1 MTVFGFIGTGHLG
14 SMLVHKFIETGAIYP
29 EDIMAANRTPEKAA
43 RLEQATGIQVAG
55 NRIVAELSDVLFIC
69 VQPADVRDVLSE
81 LKDVLTADKL
91 VVSVAA
97 DVRLEMMQSLCTA
110 RLARAFPSMASRK
123 GQGETLLCYAHNA
136 TREDRSLIS
145 GLFQPLGGAEEVAEE
160 DFAVLADLTSC
171 GPGYYAAIMR
181 EFSLAAERKGIPPEL
196 AERLIGQTLLGTAL
210 LLQEESFSGLIES
223 VATKGGITE
232 AGVSVIRDVA
242 PAMFDRLFQATEER
256 HRLVR
261 RRVEERAQ
269 GSQKEHQGKEGRNEE
284 VKRPRAEGMA
294 EGSKR
299 CP

>member
-14 SMLVHKFIETGAIYP
+14 SMLVREFIETGAICP
-29 EDIMAANRTPEKAA
+29 EDTMAANRTPEKAA
-43 RLEQATGIQVAG
+43 RLGQATGVQVAG
-55 NRIVAELSDVLFIC
+55 DRVVAELSDVLFIC
-69 VQPADVRDVLSE
+69 VRPVDVRDVLSE
-81 LKDVLTADKL
+81 LEDVLTADKL

-110 RLARAFPSMASRK
+110 RLARAFPSMASQK
-123 GQGETLLCYAHNA
+123 GQGVTLLCYSATA
-136 TREDRSLIS
+136 TREDRGLVSSLFDAIGTS
-145 GLFQPLGGAEEVAEE
+145 EEVAEE
-160 DFAVLADLTSC
+160 DFAVLADLTSS

-232 AGVSVIRDVA
+232 AGVSVIRELA

-261 RRVEERAQ
+261 RRVEERSA
-269 GSQKEHQGKEGRNEE
+269 GY
-284 VKRPRAEGMA
+284 
-294 EGSKR
+294 
-299 CP
+299 